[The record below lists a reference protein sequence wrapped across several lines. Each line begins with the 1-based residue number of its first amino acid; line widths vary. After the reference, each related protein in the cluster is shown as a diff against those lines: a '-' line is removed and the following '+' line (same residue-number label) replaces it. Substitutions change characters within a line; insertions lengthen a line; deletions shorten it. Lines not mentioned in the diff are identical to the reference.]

1 MCAACD
7 QQAAAYG
14 LQGRNCPAPCDM
26 HAFLSAG
33 GGVWAGEAPVLFCY
47 VGMLITTSSPHA
59 LGAAAVS
66 LAFAPALICMSWL
79 G

>member
-1 MCAACD
+1 
-7 QQAAAYG
+7 
-14 LQGRNCPAPCDM
+14 M